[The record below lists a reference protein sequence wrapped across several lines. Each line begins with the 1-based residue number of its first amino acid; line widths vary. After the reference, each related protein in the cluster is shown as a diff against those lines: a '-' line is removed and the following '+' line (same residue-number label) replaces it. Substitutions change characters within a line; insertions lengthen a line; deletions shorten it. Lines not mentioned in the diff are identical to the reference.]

1 MGKERGGRETE
12 RRRGREGGGER
23 GEGEKEE
30 RERKRRG
37 RERGEGEKEGEG
49 GRHGVSVFDR
59 VNILAIMTETI
70 DYSKVVDSIELAE
83 QT

>member
-23 GEGEKEE
+23 GEGEKEGGG
-30 RERKRRG
+30 RERKR
-37 RERGEGEKEGEG
+37 

-59 VNILAIMTETI
+59 VSILAIMTETI
-70 DYSKVVDSIELAE
+70 
-83 QT
+83 QR